1 MYRTETRWNVMA
13 RCSSRLAPGF
23 AALGHRLTRLR
34 VNRRGNVTV
43 LMAFLLPVLLGA
55 LGLGFEAANW
65 YMTTHALQNAADS
78 AAIAAATNG
87 GPNYGA
93 EAKAVAAQY
102 GYLDGSSNITVT
114 ASDTAACPSGGNTCY
129 SATINTLVPIFLA
142 QIVGYNGDTKV
153 NGAPNK
159 SLTATAVAQR
169 STTPVQYCVL
179 ALASSGAQGIRTNG
193 APKANM
199 AGCSVMSNTTA
210 TCNGHNLGADI
221 GDAHGTNNGCGV
233 VEHSNVPVVADPY
246 AGLASNIAM
255 NTCGSYPQE
264 PAKHKDPALPSGNQW
279 SGSRT
284 LSGNVIAC
292 GDQQLI
298 GNVTINAPAGAVLVI
313 ENGQLDTNG
322 FTLTTSSGSALTVVF
337 SGDNSGSYTHAPTGT
352 GTLDITAPT
361 TGSWSGVAI
370 YQDPK
375 LISGVDISA
384 AGNSPTWN
392 ITGVVYLPH
401 ASVTFSGA
409 INKSS
414 NGQSCF
420 VLVVDNITINGT
432 GSILPHGG
440 CASAGLSMPTGVD
453 PGRGQLVF

>member
-1 MYRTETRWNVMA
+1 MCWTKARWNAMA
-13 RCSSRLAPGF
+13 RCLPWP
-23 AALGHRLTRLR
+23 ALGLSAFARRLTRLGK
-34 VNRRGNVTV
+34 NRRGNVAV
-43 LMAFLLPVLLGA
+43 LMAFLLPVLIGA

-102 GYLDGSSNITVT
+102 GYLDGSNNITVT
-114 ASDTAACPSGGNTCY
+114 SSDTTACPSGGNTCY

-159 SLTATAVAQR
+159 KMTATAVAQR
-169 STTPVQYCVL
+169 RVTPVQYCVL

-246 AGLASNIAM
+246 AGLASNVPK

-264 PAKHKDPALPSGNQW
+264 PAKHRDPALPAGNQW
-279 SGSRT
+279 SGSKT

-292 GDQQLI
+292 GDQQLT

-337 SGDNSGSYTHAPTGT
+337 SDDNSGSYTHAPTGT
-352 GTLDITAPT
+352 GTST
-361 TGSWSGVAI
+361 
-370 YQDPK
+370 
-375 LISGVDISA
+375 
-384 AGNSPTWN
+384 SPLRRPA
-392 ITGVVYLPH
+392 V
-401 ASVTFSGA
+401 
-409 INKSS
+409 
-414 NGQSCF
+414 
-420 VLVVDNITINGT
+420 
-432 GSILPHGG
+432 
-440 CASAGLSMPTGVD
+440 
-453 PGRGQLVF
+453 GRGSRSTRIRS

>member
-1 MYRTETRWNVMA
+1 MCRAKTKWHVTA
-13 RCSSRLAPGF
+13 RLALGL
-23 AALGHRLTRLR
+23 AAFRRCLTRLGKG
-34 VNRRGNVTV
+34 RRGNVTV
-43 LMAFLLPVLLGA
+43 LMAFLLPVLVGA
-55 LGLGFEAANW
+55 LGLGFELANW
-65 YMTTHALQNAADS
+65 YMTTQAMQNTADS
-78 AAIAAATNG
+78 AATAAATNG
-87 GPNYGA
+87 GSNYDA

-102 GYLDGSSNITVT
+102 GYLDGSNNVTVT
-114 ASDTAACPSGGNTCY
+114 ASDAAACPSGGNTCY
-129 SATINTLVPIFLA
+129 SVTINTLVPIFLA
-142 QIVGYNGDTKV
+142 EIVGYNGDAV
-153 NGAPNK
+153 VAGLHNK
-159 SLTATAVAQR
+159 RLTATAVAQR
-169 STTPVQYCVL
+169 STAPVHYCLL

-199 AGCSVMSNTTA
+199 AGCNVMSNTTA

-246 AGLASNIAM
+246 AGLASNVPK

-264 PAKHKDPALPSGNQW
+264 PAKHRDPALPAGNQW
-279 SGSRT
+279 SGSKT

-292 GDQQLI
+292 GDQQLT

-352 GTLDITAPT
+352 GTLDIAAPT

-375 LISGVDISA
+375 LTSGVDISA

-392 ITGVVYLPH
+392 ITGLVYLPH

-409 INKSS
+409 VNKSS

-432 GSILPHGG
+432 GSILPHSG
-440 CASAGLSMPTGVD
+440 CPAAGLPMPTGVD
-453 PGRGQLVF
+453 PGRAQLVF